1 MFNIIPLLLILIS
14 LIIIISIVVKKFS
27 TLAALDVKNIQSEK
41 EARFKER
48 IMSNRL
54 KREYFKYY
62 VKVAKFFRPIGEAVS
77 NFFRGLYRRL
87 VEFKENYHKE
97 TSLILDGEAKI
108 KKLLIEAGE
117 MAKSGEQD
125 EAEKRYIE
133 IISMDSKNIEAF
145 RSLGQL
151 YLDAKKYQDAEQTFA
166 HALKLIEKK
175 INQPEGLNAKN
186 LPEETNNQLAEIYF
200 DLAEVF
206 VAKSNLAEAI
216 QHLDEALE
224 VIPNNPRYL
233 DMKLE
238 ISIMNKDKNSAE
250 AAYEKLLAVNPENQK
265 LADFKK
271 QIEEI

>member
-27 TLAALDVKNIQSEK
+27 TLAALDVKNIQEER
-41 EARFKER
+41 EAKFKER

-62 VKVAKFFRPIGEAVS
+62 VKVAKIFRPIGEAVS

-117 MAKSGEQD
+117 MAKNGEQD

-151 YLDAKKYQDAEQTFA
+151 YLDEKKYQDAEQTFA

-186 LPEETNNQLAEIYF
+186 LPEEINNQLAEIYF
-200 DLAEVF
+200 DLAEVC

-216 QHLDEALE
+216 QHLNEALE
-224 VIPNNPRYL
+224 AIPNSPRYL